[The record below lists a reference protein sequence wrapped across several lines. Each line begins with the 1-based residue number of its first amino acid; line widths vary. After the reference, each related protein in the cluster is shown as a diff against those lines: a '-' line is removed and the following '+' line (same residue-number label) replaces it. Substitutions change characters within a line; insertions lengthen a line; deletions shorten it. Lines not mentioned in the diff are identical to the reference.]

1 MSQWLSIGAL
11 LIASLTVFGCNGEDN
26 ATPDTTTPDTPPA
39 TSPEPAVIELELYP
53 KKAPKTVERI
63 VGFIEDGFYD
73 KQRFHRVESWVVQ
86 WGSPASGNTNLT
98 DPSVGS
104 GGSGMQILPFETN
117 DIKMEPGTLAMAS
130 TGAKVGGDSQLFILT
145 SALGQDQAQFLQG
158 SYAAFG
164 KVTSNMEA
172 VDRVQV
178 GDYVEMKVV
187 EKTADAVRVQLIVTP
202 IQ

>member
-1 MSQWLSIGAL
+1 MSQWLTIGAL
-11 LIASLTVFGCNGEDN
+11 VIASLTIFGCSGEEN
-26 ATPDTTTPDTPPA
+26 VPANTTAPETPA
-39 TSPEPAVIELELYP
+39 APEPAVIELELYP

-86 WGSPASGNTNLT
+86 WGSPASRNTNLN

-130 TGAKVGGDSQLFILT
+130 TGAKVGGDSQMFILT
-145 SALGQDQAQFLQG
+145 SALGADQAQFLQG

-178 GDYVEMKVV
+178 GDYLEMKIV
-187 EKTADAVRVQLIVTP
+187 EKTPDLVKITLTVTP
-202 IQ
+202 YG

>member
-1 MSQWLSIGAL
+1 MSHWLRMSVL
-11 LIASLTVFGCNGEDN
+11 LIVSLTIFGCNGEDN
-26 ATPDTTTPDTPPA
+26 TATNTTAPA
-39 TSPEPAVIELELYP
+39 TTAPASEPAVIGLELYP
-53 KKAPKTVERI
+53 QKASKTVERI
-63 VGFIEDGFYD
+63 VKFIEDGFYD

-86 WGSPASGNTNLT
+86 WGSPLSRNTNLN

-117 DIKMEPGTLAMAS
+117 DIVMQPGTLAMAS

-172 VDRVQV
+172 VDRIQV
-178 GDYVEMKVV
+178 GDYVSMKVV
-187 EKTADAVRVQLIVTP
+187 DKTPELVTVELTITP
-202 IQ
+202 YQ

>member
-1 MSQWLSIGAL
+1 MSQWLTIGAL
-11 LIASLTVFGCNGEDN
+11 VIASLTIFGCNGEEN
-26 ATPDTTTPDTPPA
+26 VPANTTAPETPAP
-39 TSPEPAVIELELYP
+39 PEPAVIGLELYP

-63 VGFIEDGFYD
+63 VGFIEDGYYD
-73 KQRFHRVESWVVQ
+73 KQRIHRVESWVVQ
-86 WGSPASGNTNLT
+86 WGSPASRNSSLN

-130 TGAKVGGDSQLFILT
+130 TGAKVGGDSQVFILT
-145 SALGQDQAQFLQG
+145 SALGADQAQFLQG

-172 VDRVQV
+172 VDRIKV
-178 GDYVEMKVV
+178 GDYVAMKVV
-187 EKTADAVRVQLIVTP
+187 EKTADLVKVELTVTP
-202 IQ
+202 FQ